1 MENAYTEYKR
11 ELTDN
16 LEKEVVAF
24 LNTLGGEILIGVDND
39 GTFVGVDNPDDI
51 SLKVAD
57 RIKNNISPSAV
68 GLFQISIL
76 GEQQKIIKISV
87 AGGVEKPYY
96 IKKYGMCPKGCFLR
110 IGTQSSQMEQS
121 LIDNL
126 FSQKVNRTLSTIV
139 APRQDLTFKQ
149 LRIFYEESG
158 FDVSG
163 DYFFHNLGMYLPDGK
178 FNYFAMLL
186 SDQSDVSIK
195 VARFKGIDKVEIIT
209 PNMDIISLEIA
220 F

>member
-96 IKKYGMCPKGCFLR
+96 IKKYGKW
-110 IGTQSSQMEQS
+110 
-121 LIDNL
+121 N
-126 FSQKVNRTLSTIV
+126 N
-139 APRQDLTFKQ
+139 
-149 LRIFYEESG
+149 
-158 FDVSG
+158 
-163 DYFFHNLGMYLPDGK
+163 H
-178 FNYFAMLL
+178 
-186 SDQSDVSIK
+186 
-195 VARFKGIDKVEIIT
+195 
-209 PNMDIISLEIA
+209 
-220 F
+220 